1 MFRSIFQ
8 PIKIGN
14 LEIKNRLVNTGV
26 ATSYCNPDGIAT
38 NRLIEY
44 YEARAK
50 GGWGLIIT
58 DNYGIDE
65 LCKDSPFVP
74 GVWNDEQ
81 IESHSK
87 LTERVHNYGGR
98 IVAQIG
104 HPGREV
110 KNYLSLPKAVV
121 APSPIKDPNT
131 FYPLDVP
138 HELNVEEIK
147 EIVENFSDAALRVK
161 KAGYDGVELKGGYG
175 YLINQFLSP
184 FSNKRTDEYGGTILN
199 RCRFLLEIIE
209 SVREKVGEDYLISVR
224 ISADEFVDGGL
235 TIEDSKV
242 IARLL
247 EKAGIDL
254 LNVAFGVYKSMYY
267 MAPPSAVPH
276 GFFVDLASEIKKI
289 VSIPVIAVGRI
300 NTPLIAETVLL
311 SEKADLVAMSRAGLA
326 DPELP
331 NKAKEGRLEDI
342 IHCIGC
348 LQGCVGAYFKG
359 QPVHCLVNPESGKEK
374 ELSIKPALNKKKV
387 FIVGGGIAG
396 MEAAIVAAKRGHEV
410 HLYEKEDKL
419 GGQWLLA
426 AVPPHKEE
434 LNTLTVWQ
442 KTQLG
447 KLGVNIFLKT
457 ELTEEIVDKENPD
470 AVIIATGANPIVPGI
485 PGVDSGNVIIAQDIL
500 AGRKNTGNNV
510 VVIGGGQVGAETA
523 AHLANHGSRV
533 TIVEMQDAIAKL
545 GIPLVNHFL
554 MKDLKE
560 NNVNIMLNT
569 AVKEIFEDSVLV
581 ERNNEEIKLDN
592 IDTVVMA
599 IGSRSENKLADILKN
614 KVKEVITIGDAVKV
628 RDGINALEEGYK
640 AGLQI

>member
-1 MFRSIFQ
+1 M
-8 PIKIGN
+8 
-14 LEIKNRLVNTGV
+14 
-26 ATSYCNPDGIAT
+26 
-38 NRLIEY
+38 
-44 YEARAK
+44 
-50 GGWGLIIT
+50 
-58 DNYGIDE
+58 
-65 LCKDSPFVP
+65 
-74 GVWNDEQ
+74 
-81 IESHSK
+81 H
-87 LTERVHNYGGR
+87 
-98 IVAQIG
+98 
-104 HPGREV
+104 
-110 KNYLSLPKAVV
+110 
-121 APSPIKDPNT
+121 
-131 FYPLDVP
+131 
-138 HELNVEEIK
+138 
-147 EIVENFSDAALRVK
+147 
-161 KAGYDGVELKGGYG
+161 
-175 YLINQFLSP
+175 
-184 FSNKRTDEYGGTILN
+184 
-199 RCRFLLEIIE
+199 
-209 SVREKVGEDYLISVR
+209 
-224 ISADEFVDGGL
+224 
-235 TIEDSKV
+235 
-242 IARLL
+242 
-247 EKAGIDL
+247 
-254 LNVAFGVYKSMYY
+254 Y

-276 GFFVDLASEIKKI
+276 GFFVDLAAEIKKI

-300 NTPLIAETVLL
+300 NDPHLAETVLL

-331 NKAKEGRLEDI
+331 NKTKEGRLEDI

-374 ELSIKPALNKKKV
+374 ELSIKPAVNKKKV
-387 FIVGGGIAG
+387 FIAGGGIAG

-447 KLGVNIFLKT
+447 KLGVNIFLKA
-457 ELTEEIVDKENPD
+457 ELTEDIIDKENPD
-470 AVIIATGANPIVPGI
+470 TVIVATGANPFVPGI
-485 PGVDSGNVIIAQDIL
+485 PGVDSSNVIIAQDIL

-523 AHLANHGSRV
+523 AHLANHGSNV

-560 NNVNIMLNT
+560 NNVDIMLNT
-569 AVKEIFEDSVLV
+569 AVKEIFEDGVLV
-581 ERNNEEIKLDN
+581 EKNNEEIKLDN

-614 KVKEVITIGDAVKV
+614 KVEEVITIGDAVKV

-640 AGLQI
+640 AGLHI

>member
-1 MFRSIFQ
+1 MMFTRIFQ
-8 PIKIGN
+8 SIKIAN
-14 LEIKNRLVNTGV
+14 LEINNRLVNTG
-26 ATSYCNPDGIAT
+26 IAT
-38 NRLIEY
+38 NYCNTDGKATERFIEY
-44 YEARAK
+44 YEAKAK

-58 DNYGIDE
+58 DNYAIDE
-65 LCKDSPFVP
+65 VQKDSPFVP
-74 GVWNDEQ
+74 GLWNDEQ

-87 LTERVHNYGGR
+87 LTERVHNSGGM

-110 KNYLSLPKAVV
+110 KSFSGVQPV

-131 FYPLDVP
+131 YYPLEQP
-138 HELNVEEIK
+138 HELKVEEIK
-147 EIVENFSDAALRVK
+147 EIVKNFSDAALRVK
-161 KAGYDGVELKGGYG
+161 KAGFDGVELKGSYG

-209 SVREKVGEDYLISVR
+209 SVREKVGEDFLVSVR

-242 IARLL
+242 IARLI
-247 EKAGIDL
+247 ENAGIDVI
-254 LNVAFGVYKSMYY
+254 NVAFGVYKTMHY
-267 MAPPSAVPH
+267 MAPPGAVPH
-276 GFFVDLASEIKKI
+276 AFAVDLASEIKEI

-300 NTPLIAETVLL
+300 NDPLIAETVLL

-331 NKAKEGRLEDI
+331 NKAKEGRCEDI
-342 IHCIGC
+342 IRCIGC
-348 LQGCVGAYFKG
+348 LQGCVGAYFKA
-359 QPVHCLVNPESGKEK
+359 QPLYCLVNPLSGKEK
-374 ELSIKPALNKKKV
+374 ELSIKQALNKKKV
-387 FIVGGGIAG
+387 FIAGGGIAG
-396 MEAAIVAAKRGHEV
+396 MEAAMISAKRGHEV

-426 AVPPHKEE
+426 AVPPNKEE

-442 KTQLG
+442 KKQLD
-447 KLGVNIFLKT
+447 KSGVNVYLNT

-470 AVIIATGANPIVPGI
+470 AVIIATGANPFVPNI
-485 PGVDSGNVIIAQDIL
+485 PGKGLDKVILANDVL

-510 VVIGGGQVGAETA
+510 VVIGGGQVGAETG
-523 AHLANHGSRV
+523 AHLANHGKKV
-533 TIVEMQDAIAKL
+533 TIVEMQEAIVKL

-554 MKDLKE
+554 IKDLKE
-560 NNVNIMLNT
+560 NNVTIMTNT
-569 AVKEIFEDSVLV
+569 AVKEILEDSVLV
-581 ERNNEEIKLDN
+581 EKNDQLITLDN
-592 IDTVVMA
+592 IDTVIMA
-599 IGSRSENKLADILKN
+599 IGSKSENKLADDLNN

-628 RDGINALEEGYK
+628 RDAVSAVEEGYR
-640 AGLQI
+640 AGFQI

>member
-1 MFRSIFQ
+1 MFTSIFE
-8 PIKIGN
+8 PLKIGN
-14 LEIKNRLVNTGV
+14 LEVKNRLVNTGV
-26 ATSYCNPDGIAT
+26 ATTYCKPDGKAT
-38 NRLIEY
+38 ERLIDY
-44 YEARAK
+44 YDARAK

-65 LCKDSPFVP
+65 VCKDSPFVP

-81 IESHSK
+81 IESHAK
-87 LTERVHNYGGR
+87 LTEKVHKNDGA
-98 IVAQIG
+98 IIAQIG

-121 APSPIKDPNT
+121 APSPIKDPNP
-131 FYPLDVP
+131 FYPLDTP
-138 HELNVEEIK
+138 EELSVEGIK
-147 EIVENFSDAALRVK
+147 EIVNQFSDAALRVK

-242 IARLL
+242 IAKLIER
-247 EKAGIDL
+247 AGIDL

-276 GFFVDLASEIKKI
+276 GFFVDLATEIKKI

-300 NTPLIAETVLL
+300 NDPLLAETVLL

-331 NKAKEGRLEDI
+331 NKTKEGRLDDI
-342 IHCIGC
+342 IRCIGC

-359 QPVHCLVNPESGKEK
+359 QPVHCLVNPLTGKEK
-374 ELSIKPALNKKKV
+374 ELNIKTALIKKKV
-387 FIVGGGIAG
+387 FIAGGGIAG
-396 MEAAIVAAKRGHEV
+396 MEAAIVSAKRGHEV
-410 HLYEKEDKL
+410 HLYEKENKL

-434 LNTLTVWQ
+434 LNTFTVWQ
-442 KTQLG
+442 KKQLDDF
-447 KLGVNIFLKT
+447 GVNICLNT
-457 ELTEEIVDKENPD
+457 QLTEEIIDKENPD
-470 AVIIATGANPIVPGI
+470 AVIVATGAKPFVPNI
-485 PGVDSGNVIIAQDIL
+485 PGVNSANVVIAQDVL
-500 AGRKNTGNNV
+500 AGRKKTGNNV

-533 TIVEMQDAIAKL
+533 TIVEMQDDIAKL
-545 GIPLVNHFL
+545 GILLVNHFL
-554 MKDLKE
+554 KKDLKE
-560 NNVNIMLNT
+560 NNVDIMTNT
-569 AVKEIFEDSVLV
+569 MVKEILEDSVLV
-581 ERNNEEIKLDN
+581 ERNNEVMTLEN
-592 IDTVVMA
+592 IDTVVLA
-599 IGSRSENKLADILKN
+599 IGSKSENKLA
-614 KVKEVITIGDAVKV
+614 EV
-628 RDGINALEEGYK
+628 
-640 AGLQI
+640 